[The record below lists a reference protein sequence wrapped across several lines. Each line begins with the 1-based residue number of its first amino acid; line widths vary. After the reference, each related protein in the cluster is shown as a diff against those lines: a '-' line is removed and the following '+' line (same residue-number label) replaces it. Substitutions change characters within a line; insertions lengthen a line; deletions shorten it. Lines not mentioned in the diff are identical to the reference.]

1 MMQLVYKFNH
11 YKNNEKLDILSKTC
25 NDLYNQTLYLIKN
38 HFEKTGEYLSAFEM
52 DKIMKVTPNLD
63 GEINYKLLKAQ
74 SSQQVLKILD
84 KNFKSYFKSIKD
96 WKKNPSK
103 YKGMPKPP
111 SFKKSGDRSIIYYT
125 NQNCKIK
132 GNLLI
137 LDKDLII
144 NLPQNKEF
152 KQFNQVRI
160 IPKKNYYEIEIVYE
174 RMEASKID
182 SGNVASIDFGIN
194 NIVTMI
200 SNLERPIIINGKQIK
215 DFNQL
220 YNKQKSRLVSIKD
233 KMKVKG
239 YTKKLYEIETKRNNK
254 MKDMMHKIS
263 AFIVNYCKVKNVGK
277 LVVGYNKSWKTHINL
292 GNKTNQTFT
301 QIPFAKLLQMLN
313 YKCKLIGCELVET
326 EESYTSKCD
335 HLADEEMKHHKEYRG
350 KRIKRGLFRSSIGKV
365 LNSDV
370 NGALGIMKKVVD
382 KSFVRKIINSGFLFN
397 PVKIRNVFEIN
408 RFNLLTN
415 SSNCVEIL

>member
-1 MMQLVYKFNH
+1 MQLVYKFNH
-11 YKNNEKLDILSKTC
+11 YKNNEKLDILSKRC
-25 NDLYNQTLYLIKN
+25 NDLYNQTLYFIKMIFN
-38 HFEKTGEYLSAFEM
+38 ETGKYLSAFDM
-52 DKIMKVTPNLD
+52 DKIMKITPNLD

-84 KNFKSYFKSIKD
+84 KNFKSYFKSIRD

-111 SFKKSGDRSIIYYT
+111 RFKKSGDRSIIYYT

-132 GNLLI
+132 GNQLI
-137 LDKDLII
+137 LDKNLII

-152 KQFNQVRI
+152 SQFNQIRL

-174 RMEASKID
+174 KPESPKIISD
-182 SGNVASIDFGIN
+182 NVASIDFGIN
-194 NIVTMI
+194 NLVTLI

-220 YNKQKSRLVSIKD
+220 YNKQKSRLIRIKD
-233 KMKVKG
+233 KMKIKG
-239 YTKKLYEIETKRNNK
+239 YTNKLYEIETKRNNK
-254 MKDMMHKIS
+254 MKDVMHKIS
-263 AFIVNYCKVKNVGK
+263 AFIVNYCKEKNICK

-292 GNKTNQTFT
+292 GSKTNQTFT

-335 HLADEEMKHHKEYRG
+335 HLADEEMKHHKEYIG
-350 KRIKRGLFRSSIGKV
+350 KRIKRGLFRSCIGKV
-365 LNSDV
+365 INSDV
-370 NGALGIMKKVVD
+370 NGSLGIMRKVVD
-382 KSFVRKIINSGFLFN
+382 KSSIKKIIDSGFLFN
-397 PVKIRNVFEIN
+397 PIKIRNVFEIN
-408 RFNLLTN
+408 TFKLLTN
-415 SSNCVEIL
+415 NSKCVKVL